1 MLLVSNKLVGA
12 LLLIGMIILFVG
24 SWVLN
29 HRTKIPEG
37 CKANKPECTGCS
49 ILTCPSRKSENVEE
63 PKEEIV
69 KTIDMDRE
77 AKEELE
83 KNIKK

>member
-1 MLLVSNKLVGA
+1 MLLVSSGVVAVLLVGGFI
-12 LLLIGMIILFVG
+12 LLFIG

-29 HRTKIPEG
+29 HKTKIPEG
-37 CKANKPECTGCS
+37 CKVNKPECTGCS
-49 ILTCPSRKSENVEE
+49 ILTCPSRKSETEE
-63 PKEEIV
+63 NKEEVV

-77 AKEELE
+77 AREELE